1 MTFAY
6 DEELSEREKALYLS
20 GFQDGINTVLSES
33 KNGKQCMLEYAAI
46 AFDQAYNLSVDS
58 HYPGLKER
66 NCGELLMTLW
76 KKCDH
81 IMNRAEEREKAE
93 RSKKRLI
100 KKGEAR

>member
-1 MTFAY
+1 MNET
-6 DEELSEREKALYLS
+6 ELSEREKRLFLE
-20 GFQDGINTVLSES
+20 GFQQGILTVLAER
-33 KNGKQCMLEYAAI
+33 KKGKRSMIDYADI
-46 AFDQAYNLSVDS
+46 AYDQAYNLSVDS

-66 NCGELLMTLW
+66 NCGELLKALW
-76 KKCDH
+76 ERCDY